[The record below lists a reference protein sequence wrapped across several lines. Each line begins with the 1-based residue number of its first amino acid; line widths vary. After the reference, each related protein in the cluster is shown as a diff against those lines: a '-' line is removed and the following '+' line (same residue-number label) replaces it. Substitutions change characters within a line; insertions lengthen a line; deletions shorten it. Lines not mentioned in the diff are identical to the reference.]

1 MPTKPRRSPR
11 DSAHPKKR
19 RAREHAARRSAGMS
33 SERSARGSG
42 PHPIFRSATATRT
55 SSFLRGGASV
65 FFLLPSSVFFL
76 FFLFLLISPDL
87 GEQIFARELGVRH
100 SERVEP
106 PRRRPERRAQ
116 RRRRRVR
123 RRRRRRVRE
132 RRRGGRRCC
141 PRRGRGRPAV
151 RARAAVRAA
160 AIAPPWMIRMVE
172 GADEARQARDRARG
186 PRGREC
192 DAAVRVSAE
201 QERQRRCCVPIF
213 HPMSTTWS
221 EREGGEEGWSGK
233 VGVIHSIIII
243 HNGL

>member
-1 MPTKPRRSPR
+1 
-11 DSAHPKKR
+11 
-19 RAREHAARRSAGMS
+19 MS

-55 SSFLRGGASV
+55 SSFLRGGASF
-65 FFLLPSSVFFL
+65 FFLLPSSSVFFL
-76 FFLFLLISPDL
+76 VFLFLLISPDL

-132 RRRGGRRCC
+132 RRRGGRRC

-172 GADEARQARDRARG
+172 GAEEARQARDRARG

-221 EREGGEEGWSGK
+221 RAGRVERKGGA
-233 VGVIHSIIII
+233 
-243 HNGL
+243 